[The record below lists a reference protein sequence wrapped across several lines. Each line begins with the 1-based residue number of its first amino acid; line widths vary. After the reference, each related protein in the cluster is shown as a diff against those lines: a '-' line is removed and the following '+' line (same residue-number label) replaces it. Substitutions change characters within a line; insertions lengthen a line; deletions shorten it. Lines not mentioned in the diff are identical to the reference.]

1 MLRKG
6 LDRGLLCQF
15 VIVHCSLSLYKY
27 FLVTDILAQMGLMAD
42 YASVES
48 DRFRSLIVSRYDVE
62 F

>member
-1 MLRKG
+1 MSYCTS
-6 LDRGLLCQF
+6 LLSF
-15 VIVHCSLSLYKY
+15 VVLYLY
-27 FLVTDILAQMGLMAD
+27 RDIFLVTDILAQMGLMAD